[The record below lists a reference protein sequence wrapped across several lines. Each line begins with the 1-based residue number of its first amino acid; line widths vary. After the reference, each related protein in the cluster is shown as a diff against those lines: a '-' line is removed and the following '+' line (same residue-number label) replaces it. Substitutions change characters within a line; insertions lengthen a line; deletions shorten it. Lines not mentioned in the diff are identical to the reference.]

1 MFASSITKKGITER
15 KTKKN
20 KAAYIVSK
28 QNYIDKINTMTLR
41 VYVPFVQQQAA
52 LSTFSLTWSSIM
64 IFNFTHLQI

>member
-28 QNYIDKINTMTLR
+28 QNYNDKINTMTLR
-41 VYVPFVQQQAA
+41 VCVYVP
-52 LSTFSLTWSSIM
+52 
-64 IFNFTHLQI
+64 N